1 LREIEMSIK
10 AMKQALNALRNTWVP
25 AVQEA
30 KAITAFKAIT
40 ALREAIRE
48 YEVDR
53 EWVGLTDDE
62 IAFIYFD
69 PQSDAHCHLFA
80 RAVEAKLK
88 EKNNATA

>member
-1 LREIEMSIK
+1 MIIE
-10 AMKQALNALRNTWVP
+10 AMQQAIAALKNTWVP
-25 AVQEA
+25 DVQEA
-30 KAITAFKAIT
+30 KAITAFKAID

-62 IAFIYFD
+62 IAFIYCD

>member
-1 LREIEMSIK
+1 MSIK

-25 AVQEA
+25 DVQEA
-30 KAITAFKAIT
+30 KAID

-48 YEVDR
+48 YEVER

-62 IAFIYFD
+62 IAFIYCD
-69 PQSDAHCHLFA
+69 PQSDAHCHVFA
-80 RAVEAKLK
+80 RAIEAKLK

>member
-1 LREIEMSIK
+1 MSIK

-25 AVQEA
+25 DVKEV
-30 KAITAFKAIT
+30 KAID

-48 YEVDR
+48 YEVEH

-62 IAFIYFD
+62 IAFIYCD

-88 EKNNATA
+88 EKNNATD